1 MWLSLRSASS
11 NCVSKWREAVLLL
24 VVVVVVVVVGRRD
37 AAFFLRARTVVLA
50 SGAVDTGLA
59 VRGLAVAL
67 RCDIVS
73 LSSVSV
79 RDADVVVLPV
89 RRRAP
94 LPPVRRCVALSRC
107 VPLDVLAALYI
118 TQHDQRHATIA
129 SPLLPPSPP
138 CSPRHSFHLV
148 ARPIAPSHQYVLDVH
163 YRSKSAIHT
172 TKVMRIFSSYTILP
186 LPIFFFTS
194 NCNRKRS

>member
-1 MWLSLRSASS
+1 M
-11 NCVSKWREAVLLL
+11 SKWREAVLLL
-24 VVVVVVVVVGRRD
+24 VAAVVVVVVMGRRD

-50 SGAVDTGLA
+50 SGAVDTDLT

-94 LPPVRRCVALSRC
+94 LPPVRR
-107 VPLDVLAALYI
+107 
-118 TQHDQRHATIA
+118 
-129 SPLLPPSPP
+129 
-138 CSPRHSFHLV
+138 
-148 ARPIAPSHQYVLDVH
+148 
-163 YRSKSAIHT
+163 
-172 TKVMRIFSSYTILP
+172 
-186 LPIFFFTS
+186 
-194 NCNRKRS
+194 